1 MHTLILEKATKLV
14 CQSRVDNAT
23 GTKMP
28 INDVLAVYCED
39 NKVDASLYEIIE
51 IAPSKFVVEHGKHA
65 YVDGQFVVHPDWIEP
80 PAAETA
86 SIPVA
91 DPGAPQ

>member
-14 CQSRVDNAT
+14 QQSRLDSST
-23 GTKMP
+23 GTKMS
-28 INDVLAVYCED
+28 INDVLTVYCED
-39 NKVDASLYEIIE
+39 NGLDVNLYEVIE
-51 IAPSKFVVEHGKHA
+51 ITPTKFTVEHGKHA
-65 YVDGQFVVHPDWIEP
+65 YVDGQFVVSPDWVEP